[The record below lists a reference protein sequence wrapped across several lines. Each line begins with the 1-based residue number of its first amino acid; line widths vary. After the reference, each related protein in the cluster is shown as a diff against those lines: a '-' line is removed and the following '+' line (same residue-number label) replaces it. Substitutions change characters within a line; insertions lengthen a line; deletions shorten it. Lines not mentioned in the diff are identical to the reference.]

1 MKMTNNRDDDLL
13 EAVFAAARADMANA
27 PDELA
32 PSDDLLNR
40 IMLDADAVLAG
51 PDIETAQ
58 PAPQSRA
65 QPKRSALRTIL
76 AEVFGGWPTFA
87 GLAAATVTG
96 LWIGVAPP
104 AALGDFTE
112 TVLSV
117 WADETIEL
125 PLWGEDVL
133 AAWEG

>member
-13 EAVFAAARADMANA
+13 EAAFAAARAEMAIA

-32 PSDDLLNR
+32 PSEDLLNR
-40 IMLDADAVLAG
+40 IMSDADAVLAG

-58 PAPQSRA
+58 PAHPK
-65 QPKRSALRTIL
+65 QPSLRNIL
-76 AEVFGGWPTFA
+76 AELFGGWPTFA
-87 GLAAATVTG
+87 GLTAATVTG